1 MKLTITGRQTEV
13 PKDFTELV
21 ERKLSKYDKFFR
33 DDATAYVTLK
43 KRRNFEILELTI
55 SSQGIMFRAEEE
67 NSTFQNALDEA
78 LGSIER
84 QIRKNKTKLGRRIRE
99 SAFQKEEANRAIEND
114 AAEQEATLP
123 EADIPVRIK
132 EFNLKPMSVEE
143 AVLEMNMLGHQF
155 FVFEYDKTGEISVV
169 YERKDGG
176 YGLICPKR

>member
-1 MKLTITGRQTEV
+1 MKITITGRQTEV
-13 PKDFTELV
+13 PKDFAELV
-21 ERKLSKYDKFFR
+21 DRKLTKYDKFFR

-78 LGSIER
+78 LSSIER
-84 QIRKNKTKLGRRIRE
+84 QLRKNKTRLGRRIRE
-99 SAFQKEEANRAIEND
+99 NAFQKDEANRAE
-114 AAEQEATLP
+114 APAEPEEAPLET
-123 EADIPVRIK
+123 DVPVRVK
-132 EFNLKPMSVEE
+132 EFTLKPMSVEE
-143 AVLEMNMLGHQF
+143 AILEMNMLGHQF

-169 YERKDGG
+169 YGRKDGG